1 MSYRPQRTFNGT
13 QGNPSTDTM
22 GPEQLSHDID
32 ELCKMFNPTS
42 IHSDGSAGGV
52 TADNL
57 NFTGLD
63 INEIGGVASG
73 DIKAIRVKMNGDIEY
88 TTDGETYHPAFAR
101 EANYLPL
108 AGGTMSGTLNM
119 NNNKI
124 TNLATPEVGSDPAT
138 KNYTDAIRTALE
150 VALALKAPIDSPT
163 FTGTPTAPTPSTE
176 DSSTQIATTAFTQAV
191 AAGVAGNTYS
201 KADADA
207 KFETIANA
215 NKLVKDVSYNSETG
229 TFTIVTQDGTT
240 TSIDTNIEK
249 IPVSV
254 SIIQSGSTYKL
265 RITNEDGSYSEC
277 DVSAMFNA
285 ITFVDSTEITFTETT
300 NQDGSKN
307 VTASIKPG
315 SIVGSKLDPDYKDIL
330 DALVDRAETAE
341 TNAQNSAD
349 NAADSATAAAGSA
362 SAASSSASAAASSV
376 TSASQY
382 ASAAEG
388 FKNQASNSATAAA
401 SSATEAATS
410 ASNASTSETNAAA
423 SASSAATSA
432 SNAAT
437 SASDAASDAQ
447 RTQELTNEAMEY
459 ATDAAGSQIDAETAA
474 RNAAASASTAS
485 TKASQA
491 ATSASNA
498 STSETN
504 AANSATAAAASA
516 ASVGTQASDA
526 EAAAR
531 GTRNGVP
538 VGPDDEFYHDNA
550 EYYKDQ
556 AASIVGPQQPKITAT
571 GILKGEGDGVVSAA
585 VAGTDY
591 QAPLPSQ
598 SGQSGKFLTTDGSAL
613 SWDSV
618 DALPSQTGQSG
629 KFLTTDGTA
638 ASWSDT
644 PMIKGVDY
652 VTAGR
657 AEGYPL
663 GESATAEG
671 VYVIAIGQGSH
682 AEGAWSESSLNIK
695 ITGALNATTLD
706 WDYGQRQGRLSYAPG
721 QLIEYSE
728 HLTDDYNEDIIHF
741 SRITSI
747 DFENKKLYLE
757 SPLVPDSSESVTAKY
772 MGVITPSAGG
782 DLSHS
787 EGYNSRALGL
797 ASHAEGSR
805 TRAFGDYSHAEGDN
819 SSTYGLA
826 SHAEGATAAL
836 GAYQHTFGK
845 NNIYDYKNIAVQGGY
860 NGRKLGDI
868 NADGLINQEDLDL
881 VNAHLSGQSTITDP
895 TSLVCADIDGDGE
908 ITQSDADELERF
920 IDSSE
925 GTLWDRMYDLNG
937 DWTALRFPETKTIQ
951 WQFTFTPRDVAAD
964 TIEDIKSD
972 YAEIVS
978 FSVSSNQVTLIAKDL
993 PILSPQFFLYLNTE
1007 YDPNYAGEYIEVVGN
1022 GLAYEGNAR
1031 TLDWLG
1037 NEVLAGKLTVGTD
1050 PTENMDVAT
1059 KQYVDSKEVPPE
1071 IFWVH
1076 LTDTYDSQTDTYTY
1090 TADKTISDI
1099 YTASESG
1106 MLPIVTMGINFYILS
1121 FRYAYNATMQMY
1133 FARPLMG
1140 SALAYCTA
1148 VSTRGVDQ
1156 WTVSSVNLVD
1166 SPSFTGTPTAPTP
1179 TSSSAATQI
1188 ATKEYVDTEIAG
1200 IDALPSQTGQSG
1212 KFLTTNGTEASWAD
1226 NPPDIFWVNV
1236 ESERDSTTGTITYTA
1251 NKTALEIWAAIGEG
1265 KLPIVIIRDFQ
1276 YCIYTSGSYNDGIL
1290 ALYFYCN
1297 FGQPYDLRVRFL
1309 YNRSTGNETVSVD
1322 KVDPEVFL
1330 VTATTSNGTI
1340 TADKTYAEIL
1350 AAYNAGK
1357 ICVVNFDNSH
1367 VCPLMYISSTGASFC
1382 KTATTSDGAYQRD
1395 VSVTNADVWNTTV
1408 VPLQTRTTASGIL
1421 KGNGSGTITAAV
1433 AGTDYAAASHNHDI
1447 ENLTN
1452 FSSRVYDAT
1461 ISRTKNTVLAAPN
1474 GSNGAATFRALVAA
1488 DIPANLE
1495 TFEVALWGLGTT
1507 AQPYTADKTFA
1518 QILAASTA
1526 GKIVVLRYGQT
1537 QTNNYVDYYPLVYR
1551 STSAIRF
1558 SRTNMSGES
1567 GFSVSSS
1574 DAWSKTAGDSVQ
1586 TIASDAV
1593 DSAINRTTTVNA
1605 ADTNYTTYMARGEAL
1620 NSADTNPTK
1629 NGTISWTYA

>member
-63 INEIGGVASG
+63 INDIGGVASG
-73 DIKAIRVKMNGDIEY
+73 DIKAIRVKINGDIEY

-101 EANYLPL
+101 EENYLPL

-119 NNNKI
+119 NNSKI
-124 TNLATPEVGSDPAT
+124 TNLPTPEVGSDPAT

-150 VALALKAPIDSPT
+150 VAIALKAPIESPT
-163 FTGTPTAPTPSTE
+163 FTGTPTAPTPSTA

-285 ITFVDSTEITFTETT
+285 ITFVDSTEIAFTETT

-341 TNAQNSAD
+341 TNAKNSED
-349 NAADSATAAAGSA
+349 NAADSATAAATSA
-362 SAASSSASAAASSV
+362 SAASGSATAAAGSV

-410 ASNASTSETNAAA
+410 ASNASTSETNAAT

-447 RTQELTNEAMEY
+447 RTQELTNEALDY
-459 ATDAAGSQIDAETAA
+459 ATNAAGSQIDAETAA
-474 RNAAASASTAS
+474 RNAATSANTAT
-485 TKASQA
+485 TKASEA
-491 ATSASNA
+491 STSASNA

-504 AANSATAAAASA
+504 AANSASAAAASA

-598 SGQSGKFLTTDGSAL
+598 SGQSGKFLTTNGSAL

-618 DALPSQTGQSG
+618 DALPDQTGNSG
-629 KFLTTDGTA
+629 YFLTTNGTA

-657 AEGYPL
+657 AEGFPL
-663 GESATAEG
+663 GENATAEG
-671 VYVIAIGQGSH
+671 YSVIATGQGSH
-682 AEGAWSESSLNIK
+682 AEGTWSASSLNIK

-721 QLIEYSE
+721 QIIEYYE
-728 HLTDDYNEDIIHF
+728 HLTDDYNEDILHL

-772 MGVITPSAGG
+772 MSVITPSAGG

-787 EGYNSRALGL
+787 EGYGSRALGG

-819 SSTYGLA
+819 SSAYGLA
-826 SHAEGATAAL
+826 SHAEGGTAAL

-845 NNIYDYKNIAVQGGY
+845 NNIFDYKNIAVQGGY

-895 TSLVCADIDGDGE
+895 TSLRCADIDGDGE

-951 WQFTFTPRDVAAD
+951 WQFTFTPRDAAAD

-1022 GLAYEGNAR
+1022 GLKYQDNAR

-1037 NEVLAGKLTVGTD
+1037 NEVLAGKLTVGAD
-1050 PTENMDVAT
+1050 PTNNMDVAT

-1071 IFWVH
+1071 VFYINV
-1076 LTDTYDSQTDTYTY
+1076 TGAGTQVAPY
-1090 TADKTISDI
+1090 TADHTYAEIT
-1099 YTASESG
+1099 TALAAG
-1106 MLPIVTMGINFYILS
+1106 KLPIVINNDSYFMYGGDSSTYDFYQVGDTFIRTFSVTSADVWTDQIGSLVTS
-1121 FRYAYNATMQMY
+1121 VNGLTGDIETNDVLPDQTGNDGKFLMTDGSDASWATVEPEVFVAEYGTTTYEEVKTAYNAGKIVVVFYNDYAYQLAYSNDSVGAIFETITTRSSGATY
-1133 FARPLMG
+1133 RYASVRPNNDWATG
-1140 SALAYCTA
+1140 TIALAPFA
-1148 VSTRGVDQ
+1148 
-1156 WTVSSVNLVD
+1156 
-1166 SPSFTGTPTAPTP
+1166 SPAFTGTPTAPTP
-1179 TSSSAATQI
+1179 TSSSGNTQI
-1188 ATKEYVDTEIAG
+1188 ATKEYVDSNA
-1200 IDALPSQTGQSG
+1200 QGQ
-1212 KFLTTNGTEASWAD
+1212 
-1226 NPPDIFWVNV
+1226 I
-1236 ESERDSTTGTITYTA
+1236 
-1251 NKTALEIWAAIGEG
+1251 
-1265 KLPIVIIRDFQ
+1265 
-1276 YCIYTSGSYNDGIL
+1276 
-1290 ALYFYCN
+1290 
-1297 FGQPYDLRVRFL
+1297 
-1309 YNRSTGNETVSVD
+1309 
-1322 KVDPEVFL
+1322 
-1330 VTATTSNGTI
+1330 
-1340 TADKTYAEIL
+1340 
-1350 AAYNAGK
+1350 
-1357 ICVVNFDNSH
+1357 
-1367 VCPLMYISSTGASFC
+1367 
-1382 KTATTSDGAYQRD
+1382 
-1395 VSVTNADVWNTTV
+1395 
-1408 VPLQTRTTASGIL
+1408 TASGIL
-1421 KGNGSGTITAAV
+1421 KGNGSGGVTAAT
-1433 AGTDYAAASHNHDI
+1433 AGTDYAAATHSHN
-1447 ENLTN
+1447 
-1452 FSSRVYDAT
+1452 
-1461 ISRTKNTVLAAPN
+1461 
-1474 GSNGAATFRALVAA
+1474 AA
-1488 DIPANLE
+1488 DIVTSFQSGCVAVTGTVETNKLYPRPITNNTTTSGAVSAN
-1495 TFEVALWGLGTT
+1495 TNIPTM
-1507 AQPYTADKTFA
+1507 YT
-1518 QILAASTA
+1518 
-1526 GKIVVLRYGQT
+1526 LRY
-1537 QTNNYVDYYPLVYR
+1537 
-1551 STSAIRF
+1551 
-1558 SRTNMSGES
+1558 
-1567 GFSVSSS
+1567 
-1574 DAWSKTAGDSVQ
+1574 
-1586 TIASDAV
+1586 
-1593 DSAINRTTTVNA
+1593 AINRTTSVAA
-1605 ADTNYTTYMARGEAL
+1605 ADTGYTTYMARGEAL
-1620 NSADTNPTK
+1620 NSADTNPSV
-1629 NGTISWTYA
+1629 NGAISWTYA

>member
-124 TNLATPEVGSDPAT
+124 TNLATPEAGSDPAT

-150 VALALKAPIDSPT
+150 VAIALKAPIESPT
-163 FTGTPTAPTPSTE
+163 FTGTPTAPTPSTA

-240 TSIDTNIEK
+240 TTIDTNIEK

-285 ITFVDSTEITFTETT
+285 ITFVDSTEIAFTETT

-362 SAASSSASAAASSV
+362 SAASGSASAAANSV

-474 RNAAASASTAS
+474 RNAAASATTAT
-485 TKASQA
+485 TKASEA

-556 AASIVGPQQPKITAT
+556 AASIVGPQQPKITVT
-571 GILKGEGDGVVSAA
+571 GILKGEGDGVVTSA

-613 SWDSV
+613 SW
-618 DALPSQTGQSG
+618 
-629 KFLTTDGTA
+629 
-638 ASWSDT
+638 
-644 PMIKGVDY
+644 
-652 VTAGR
+652 
-657 AEGYPL
+657 
-663 GESATAEG
+663 
-671 VYVIAIGQGSH
+671 
-682 AEGAWSESSLNIK
+682 
-695 ITGALNATTLD
+695 
-706 WDYGQRQGRLSYAPG
+706 
-721 QLIEYSE
+721 
-728 HLTDDYNEDIIHF
+728 
-741 SRITSI
+741 
-747 DFENKKLYLE
+747 
-757 SPLVPDSSESVTAKY
+757 
-772 MGVITPSAGG
+772 
-782 DLSHS
+782 
-787 EGYNSRALGL
+787 
-797 ASHAEGSR
+797 
-805 TRAFGDYSHAEGDN
+805 
-819 SSTYGLA
+819 
-826 SHAEGATAAL
+826 
-836 GAYQHTFGK
+836 
-845 NNIYDYKNIAVQGGY
+845 
-860 NGRKLGDI
+860 
-868 NADGLINQEDLDL
+868 
-881 VNAHLSGQSTITDP
+881 
-895 TSLVCADIDGDGE
+895 
-908 ITQSDADELERF
+908 
-920 IDSSE
+920 
-925 GTLWDRMYDLNG
+925 
-937 DWTALRFPETKTIQ
+937 
-951 WQFTFTPRDVAAD
+951 
-964 TIEDIKSD
+964 
-972 YAEIVS
+972 
-978 FSVSSNQVTLIAKDL
+978 
-993 PILSPQFFLYLNTE
+993 
-1007 YDPNYAGEYIEVVGN
+1007 
-1022 GLAYEGNAR
+1022 
-1031 TLDWLG
+1031 
-1037 NEVLAGKLTVGTD
+1037 
-1050 PTENMDVAT
+1050 
-1059 KQYVDSKEVPPE
+1059 
-1071 IFWVH
+1071 
-1076 LTDTYDSQTDTYTY
+1076 
-1090 TADKTISDI
+1090 
-1099 YTASESG
+1099 
-1106 MLPIVTMGINFYILS
+1106 
-1121 FRYAYNATMQMY
+1121 
-1133 FARPLMG
+1133 G
-1140 SALAYCTA
+1140 SALDNAYFGHLDTNA
-1148 VSTRGVDQ
+1148 NILYLPKNWTYYTGGSDYSYWFPFIAKHNYDNNIKSGLKLREFGSSSNLFTIEGLYYEGERKTLPFSLPRGIYLADFDDGFLEVYRVTTKSDLSTYAP
-1156 WTVSSVNLVD
+1156 LA
-1166 SPSFTGTPTAPTP
+1166 SPAFTGTPTAPTP
-1179 TSSSAATQI
+1179 TSSSDATQI
-1188 ATKEYVDTEIAG
+1188 ATKGYVDNHTPDLSGYMQKGVDYVTAG
-1200 IDALPSQTGQSG
+1200 QKSGTTLGTKATAEGNDTTSSGTTSHAEGTDTVASGDYSHAEGFVGFALGQSSHIEG
-1212 KFLTTNGTEASWAD
+1212 QGTASKNIFITKTITGAANTKVYSVSEANDFSILGIIKNDDENKCAYITDIDYQNDQITLSAAISTVAFTNKEVSYLSSTATQYDGPIYSRTTGPKVAMGAVSHAEGLTTMALGLASHAEGRITTSIGNGAHSEGLWTTAVGITSHAEGYLTTANGDSSHAEGIGTIANGDYQHTFGEYNIFDDVKYSRYGIPKGRMRGDINGDGVIDETDVDIITKHLTNIEIITDAVALWCAD
-1226 NPPDIFWVNV
+1226 ANANNEVKTNDKSIITKYINKISTVLTSTPTFADYYNNWTYVKVDDLTGYWTYNITLSSGDATNLVNV
-1236 ESERDSTTGTITYTA
+1236 YAANLVSYSLSGTTLTVNVSRPPITA
-1251 NKTALEIWAAIGEG
+1251 SSILIDVGSGN
-1265 KLPIVIIRDFQ
+1265 
-1276 YCIYTSGSYNDGIL
+1276 GSYSEHIEIVGGGKTSAYLSNARTLDWL
-1290 ALYFYCN
+1290 
-1297 FGQPYDLRVRFL
+1297 
-1309 YNRSTGNETVSVD
+1309 GNETLAGKLTVGEGPTDDMDVATKQYVD
-1322 KVDPEVFL
+1322 SKEAPPEVFL

-1340 TADKTYAEIL
+1340 TADKTFAEIL

-1367 VCPLMYISSTGASFC
+1367 ICPLMYISNTGASFC

-1395 VSVTNADVWNTTV
+1395 VSVTNANVWNTTI

-1421 KGNGSGTITAAV
+1421 KGDGAGGVTAAV
-1433 AGTDYAAASHNHDI
+1433 AGTDYVARPEVFIAIYGTTTSTEIYNAYTAGKLVIVSGLIPPYNFKASGFLLDATSSFARFMVPYLFTTTEIPIMAICCVNNDTWRTDSYQLSKTDHSHDASDITSGTLGVARGGTGAASFTANSVVMSG
-1447 ENLTN
+1447 
-1452 FSSRVYDAT
+1452 SS
-1461 ISRTKNTVLAAPN
+1461 
-1474 GSNGAATFRALVAA
+1474 
-1488 DIPANLE
+1488 
-1495 TFEVALWGLGTT
+1495 TT
-1507 AQPYTADKTFA
+1507 AALTTRAVTNNT
-1518 QILAASTA
+1518 AASTA
-1526 GKIVVLRYGQT
+1526 LT
-1537 QTNNYVDYYPLVYR
+1537 ASTNIPTVNTLVYGLNRYLNR
-1551 STSAIRF
+1551 STL
-1558 SRTNMSGES
+1558 
-1567 GFSVSSS
+1567 
-1574 DAWSKTAGDSVQ
+1574 
-1586 TIASDAV
+1586 
-1593 DSAINRTTTVNA
+1593 VNA
-1605 ADTNYTTYMARGEAL
+1605 ADTGYTTYMARGEAL
-1620 NSADTNPTK
+1620 NSADTNPSV
-1629 NGTISWTYA
+1629 NGAISWTYA

>member
-201 KADADA
+201 KAAADA
-207 KFETIANA
+207 KFETIADA
-215 NKLVKDVSYNSETG
+215 NSLVKTITYNSTTG
-229 TFTIVTQDGTT
+229 TFTIKTKGGTT
-240 TSIDTNIEK
+240 TTIDTNIEK

-285 ITFVDSTEITFTETT
+285 ITFVDSAEIDFTETT

-349 NAADSATAAAGSA
+349 NAADSATAAASSA
-362 SAASSSASAAASSV
+362 SAASGSASAAASSV

-382 ASAAEG
+382 ASAADG

-410 ASNASTSETNAAA
+410 ASNASTSA
-423 SASSAATSA
+423 SNAATSA
-432 SNAAT
+432 SNAATSEANAAT
-437 SASDAASDAQ
+437 SASDAASDAA
-447 RTQELTNEAMEY
+447 RTQELTNEALDY
-459 ATDAAGSQIDAETAA
+459 ATDAAGSKIDAETAA

-485 TKASQA
+485 AKASQA

-531 GTRNGVP
+531 GTRNGIP

-556 AASIVGPQQPKITAT
+556 AASIVGPQQPKITTT
-571 GILKGEGDGVVSAA
+571 GILKGEGDGVVTAA

-618 DALPSQTGQSG
+618 DALPDQTGNSG
-629 KFLTTDGTA
+629 KFLTTNGTA

-657 AEGYPL
+657 AEGSPL

-671 VYVIAIGQGSH
+671 EGVVAIGRGSH
-682 AEGAWSESSLNIK
+682 AEGTWDRYSLNIK

-706 WDYGQRQGRLSYAPG
+706 WDYGQRQWRLSYAPG

-728 HLTDDYNEDIIHF
+728 HLTDDYNEDIIHL

-757 SPLVPDSSESVTAKY
+757 SPLVPDSSESVTARY
-772 MGVITPSAGG
+772 MSVITPSAGG
-782 DLSHS
+782 DYSHS
-787 EGYNSRALGL
+787 EGDISRALGW
-797 ASHAEGSR
+797 ASHAEGSH
-805 TRAFGDYSHAEGDN
+805 TDAFGDYSHAEGYN
-819 SSTYGLA
+819 SSAYGLT
-826 SHAEGATAAL
+826 SHAEGSTAAL
-836 GAYQHTFGK
+836 GAYQHTFGRG
-845 NNIYDYKNIAVQGGY
+845 NIYDYKNVAAQGGY

-868 NADGLINQEDLDL
+868 NGDGLINQEDLDL

-895 TSLVCADIDGDGE
+895 TSLRCADIDGDGE

-951 WQFTFTPRDVAAD
+951 WQFTFTPRGVAAD
-964 TIEDIKSD
+964 AIEDIKSD

-1022 GLAYEGNAR
+1022 GLTYEGNAR

-1037 NEVLAGKLTVGTD
+1037 NEWLAGKLTVGAG
-1050 PTENMDVAT
+1050 PTNNMDVAT

-1076 LTDTYDSQTDTYTY
+1076 LTDTYDSQTDTHTY

-1156 WTVSSVNLVD
+1156 WTVSSANLVD

-1188 ATKEYVDTEIAG
+1188 ATKEYVD
-1200 IDALPSQTGQSG
+1200 
-1212 KFLTTNGTEASWAD
+1212 
-1226 NPPDIFWVNV
+1226 
-1236 ESERDSTTGTITYTA
+1236 
-1251 NKTALEIWAAIGEG
+1251 NKEV
-1265 KLPIVIIRDFQ
+1265 P
-1276 YCIYTSGSYNDGIL
+1276 
-1290 ALYFYCN
+1290 
-1297 FGQPYDLRVRFL
+1297 
-1309 YNRSTGNETVSVD
+1309 
-1322 KVDPEVFL
+1322 PEVF
-1330 VTATTSNGTI
+1330 V
-1340 TADKTYAEIL
+1340 
-1350 AAYNAGK
+1350 AAYGTETFANIRAAHVAGK
-1357 ICVVNFDNSH
+1357 IVFTINDSKVFRLIYC
-1367 VCPLMYISSTGASFC
+1367 T
-1382 KTATTSDGAYQRD
+1382 TTSIVFVRNTGSPSVEV
-1395 VSVTNADVWNTTV
+1395 VSVSTANVWTAEYQNA
-1408 VPLQTRTTASGIL
+1408 QGQITASGIL
-1421 KGNGSGTITAAV
+1421 KGNGSGGVTAAV
-1433 AGTDYAAASHNHDI
+1433 AGTDYAAASHNHNI
-1447 ENLTN
+1447 ANLTN

-1461 ISRTKNTVLAAPN
+1461 ISRTKNTVLAAPD
-1474 GSNGAATFRALVAA
+1474 GSNGAANFRAL
-1488 DIPANLE
+1488 
-1495 TFEVALWGLGTT
+1495 
-1507 AQPYTADKTFA
+1507 TADD
-1518 QILAASTA
+1518 ISAAVNA
-1526 GKIVVLRYGQT
+1526 YLDLLNEDLGEDVGVLL
-1537 QTNNYVDYYPLVYR
+1537 NNYSAGPYMLVLVNRPADYRWYDYDCVVSGKLL
-1551 STSAIRF
+1551 SAI
-1558 SRTNMSGES
+1558 
-1567 GFSVSSS
+1567 V
-1574 DAWSKTAGDSVQ
+1574 
-1586 TIASDAV
+1586 
-1593 DSAINRTTTVNA
+1593 NRTTAVNA
-1605 ADTNYTTYMARGEAL
+1605 ADTGYTTYMARGEAL
-1620 NSADTNPTK
+1620 NSADTNPTV
-1629 NGTISWTYA
+1629 NGAISWTYA

>member
-629 KFLTTDGTA
+629 KFLTT
-638 ASWSDT
+638 
-644 PMIKGVDY
+644 
-652 VTAGR
+652 
-657 AEGYPL
+657 
-663 GESATAEG
+663 
-671 VYVIAIGQGSH
+671 
-682 AEGAWSESSLNIK
+682 
-695 ITGALNATTLD
+695 
-706 WDYGQRQGRLSYAPG
+706 
-721 QLIEYSE
+721 
-728 HLTDDYNEDIIHF
+728 
-741 SRITSI
+741 
-747 DFENKKLYLE
+747 
-757 SPLVPDSSESVTAKY
+757 
-772 MGVITPSAGG
+772 
-782 DLSHS
+782 
-787 EGYNSRALGL
+787 
-797 ASHAEGSR
+797 
-805 TRAFGDYSHAEGDN
+805 
-819 SSTYGLA
+819 
-826 SHAEGATAAL
+826 
-836 GAYQHTFGK
+836 
-845 NNIYDYKNIAVQGGY
+845 
-860 NGRKLGDI
+860 
-868 NADGLINQEDLDL
+868 
-881 VNAHLSGQSTITDP
+881 
-895 TSLVCADIDGDGE
+895 
-908 ITQSDADELERF
+908 
-920 IDSSE
+920 
-925 GTLWDRMYDLNG
+925 
-937 DWTALRFPETKTIQ
+937 
-951 WQFTFTPRDVAAD
+951 
-964 TIEDIKSD
+964 
-972 YAEIVS
+972 
-978 FSVSSNQVTLIAKDL
+978 
-993 PILSPQFFLYLNTE
+993 
-1007 YDPNYAGEYIEVVGN
+1007 
-1022 GLAYEGNAR
+1022 
-1031 TLDWLG
+1031 
-1037 NEVLAGKLTVGTD
+1037 
-1050 PTENMDVAT
+1050 
-1059 KQYVDSKEVPPE
+1059 
-1071 IFWVH
+1071 
-1076 LTDTYDSQTDTYTY
+1076 
-1090 TADKTISDI
+1090 
-1099 YTASESG
+1099 
-1106 MLPIVTMGINFYILS
+1106 
-1121 FRYAYNATMQMY
+1121 
-1133 FARPLMG
+1133 
-1140 SALAYCTA
+1140 
-1148 VSTRGVDQ
+1148 
-1156 WTVSSVNLVD
+1156 
-1166 SPSFTGTPTAPTP
+1166 
-1179 TSSSAATQI
+1179 
-1188 ATKEYVDTEIAG
+1188 
-1200 IDALPSQTGQSG
+1200 
-1212 KFLTTNGTEASWAD
+1212 NGTEASWAD